1 MKQGRRQAREDALKV
16 LYQLDRNQDL
26 TAVTGMAVF
35 EKCFKA
41 EGIQPDEF
49 THLLVQG
56 VAENLKELDVVID
69 GASDNWRSDR
79 MAVVDR
85 TLLRIGVFELKFC
98 DDVPATVTINEMVE
112 LAKSFGSEQSPAFI
126 NGVLDK
132 VKSGLSLKNKAP

>member
-35 EKCFKA
+35 EKCFKD

-49 THLLVQG
+49 THRLVHG
-56 VAENLKELDVVID
+56 VAEKLKELDATIE

-79 MAVVDR
+79 MAAVDR
-85 TLLRIGVFELKFC
+85 TLLRIGVFELQFC

-132 VKSGLSLKNKAP
+132 VKSGLSLENKAP